1 MDSTRSSGAGTAAP
15 GAERR
20 VGESA
25 AAPAGRGRALRL
37 RSIMIVAVVCG
48 AVWLSALYDTLRDR
62 SSALE
67 TAELQDDNIAGALAE
82 QAARSLQATD
92 LVLRQAALLDPDG
105 AGRGIDPASIP
116 GLLRRQMTGVPQVRN
131 LFLFD
136 PVRHLN
142 YSSLPPTAASLDLS
156 DRSYFTAQRDRP
168 DVGLYI
174 SEPIIGRTTGD
185 PTFVLS
191 RRLPG
196 SGFTGIVGAAVEI
209 GYFRAF
215 YNALQLGAGSSIELI
230 RTDGLTLVNR
240 DRAPAITTP
249 SAWSAA
255 LQRVGDRDA
264 VRTALNHPVLGR
276 ARVSLRRVPG
286 YPVLVAVGR
295 AESEILADWRRE
307 AWNNATR
314 TFVITALAGLL
325 LVAFLRQL
333 EHHERVTARLHQSQK
348 LEALGTL
355 AGGIAHDFNNI
366 LGAVLGYGELAVQH
380 SEPGS
385 ALRRY
390 VDNIVTA
397 ANRARDLVARILA
410 FSRPGMGARGPV
422 TLQDIVAE
430 IATLMRAS
438 LPTSVALDLHLAAD
452 PLVVIGDGAQLH
464 QMVGNLVTNAVQATS
479 GQGSVL
485 VSLASSAIDSER
497 DLTVGRLWPARYAR
511 LDVADSGPG
520 IPEEQLPRIFDPFF
534 TTKSVGEGTG
544 LGLSLVHGI
553 VLDHAGALEVATR
566 PGQGTTFSVY
576 LPVTDVAP
584 ATASPAVAA
593 PLGTG
598 QVVLVVDDEA
608 SLVALAEEVLA
619 SHGYEPVGC
628 VGATRAL
635 EVFRAAPDRFDAV
648 LCDVIMPDMAGPQ
661 LMGELRRLR
670 PDIPV
675 ILMSGYGGPG
685 LQQRADL
692 LGANALV
699 LKPLHAAEIA
709 LCLSSV
715 LSAASVAGMSHPSA
729 ASGPGRA

>member
-1 MDSTRSSGAGTAAP
+1 M
-15 GAERR
+15 
-20 VGESA
+20 
-25 AAPAGRGRALRL
+25 
-37 RSIMIVAVVCG
+37 
-48 AVWLSALYDTLRDR
+48 
-62 SSALE
+62 
-67 TAELQDDNIAGALAE
+67 
-82 QAARSLQATD
+82 
-92 LVLRQAALLDPDG
+92 
-105 AGRGIDPASIP
+105 
-116 GLLRRQMTGVPQVRN
+116 
-131 LFLFD
+131 
-136 PVRHLN
+136 
-142 YSSLPPTAASLDLS
+142 
-156 DRSYFTAQRDRP
+156 
-168 DVGLYI
+168 
-174 SEPIIGRTTGD
+174 
-185 PTFVLS
+185 
-191 RRLPG
+191 
-196 SGFTGIVGAAVEI
+196 
-209 GYFRAF
+209 
-215 YNALQLGAGSSIELI
+215 
-230 RTDGLTLVNR
+230 
-240 DRAPAITTP
+240 
-249 SAWSAA
+249 
-255 LQRVGDRDA
+255 
-264 VRTALNHPVLGR
+264 
-276 ARVSLRRVPG
+276 
-286 YPVLVAVGR
+286 
-295 AESEILADWRRE
+295 
-307 AWNNATR
+307 
-314 TFVITALAGLL
+314 
-325 LVAFLRQL
+325 
-333 EHHERVTARLHQSQK
+333 
-348 LEALGTL
+348 
-355 AGGIAHDFNNI
+355 
-366 LGAVLGYGELAVQH
+366 LGYGELAVQH

-438 LPTSVALDLHLAAD
+438 LPTSVALDLHLAVD

-584 ATASPAVAA
+584 ATASPPVAA

-661 LMGELRRLR
+661 LMVELRRLR

-692 LGANALV
+692 FGANALV

-709 LCLSSV
+709 LCLSRV
-715 LSAASVAGMSHPSA
+715 LSVANAAGTNHPRA